1 LSYIIQ
7 INKFHGP
14 FDLLFYLIETN
25 EVNIYDIPI
34 AEITEQYIAY
44 LDVLQ
49 EFDMAVA
56 SEFVLMAATL
66 IEIKSKLLLPSKEK
80 KEDPREELV
89 NQLLAYKLYK
99 QGAEA
104 LQISEN
110 KESLFIG
117 KPAED
122 IQIEETVSEQ
132 LSFESISA
140 YDLLY
145 ALKGLLKK
153 HPFEPQD
160 DLIRIEK
167 EEYSIND
174 CILLISEK
182 LQLLQRINLI
192 DIITIHNTKS
202 FVITVFLSI
211 LEMSRLT
218 NIQLVQDKL
227 FGDIYIQKA

>member
-1 LSYIIQ
+1 
-7 INKFHGP
+7 
-14 FDLLFYLIETN
+14 
-25 EVNIYDIPI
+25 
-34 AEITEQYIAY
+34 
-44 LDVLQ
+44 
-49 EFDMAVA
+49 
-56 SEFVLMAATL
+56 
-66 IEIKSKLLLPSKEK
+66 
-80 KEDPREELV
+80 
-89 NQLLAYKLYK
+89 LLAYKLYK